1 MMFLLIFLIML
12 TGVTIALLRQRNK
25 RKAEP
30 QPFPTTWR
38 TILLSKVAFYAHLD
52 EGGKHQFEQDVLRF
66 LAEVRIDGVKTSVD
80 ITDKLLV
87 ASSAVIPVFGF
98 PEWDYTFLDEV
109 LLYPGAFDSGF
120 SIENRSEE
128 EYITGMV
135 GSGGAMEG
143 KMILSK
149 PALHLGF
156 DNSSDKRNVGIHEFI
171 HLLDK
176 EDGTIDGVPTI
187 LNKNAYALPWIELI
201 RKKMEEIVKRKNEID
216 TYGATNESEFLAV
229 AGEYFFEHP
238 HLLQKNHPELYDLL
252 SKAFNQDTT
261 RILKAKPIT
270 KVTLGRNS
278 PCPCGSGKKYK
289 ACCMNG

>member
-1 MMFLLIFLIML
+1 MMFLLIFLIMVA
-12 TGVTIALLRQRNK
+12 GITIGLVRHRNK

-30 QPFPTTWR
+30 QAFPTTWR
-38 TILLSKVAFYAHLD
+38 AILLSKVAFYAHLD
-52 EGGKHQFEQDVLRF
+52 EGGKHQFEQDALRF
-66 LAEVRIDGVKTSVD
+66 LAEVRIEGVKTTVD

-176 EDGTIDGVPTI
+176 EDGAIDGVPTI

-201 RKKMEEIVKRKNEID
+201 RKKMEEIIKRKNEID

-238 HLLQKNHPELYDLL
+238 HLLQKNHPELYELL
-252 SKAFNQDTT
+252 SMAFNQDTT
-261 RILKAKPIT
+261 KILKAKPAA

-289 ACCMNG
+289 ACCMNV